1 MSGTHAPRGIAKT
14 TIFIACKAA
23 KNVAPAMLAALLAV
37 PIIAQNPSTTQD
49 SSPTIKVEVNLVNVL
64 FTVRTKSGGLVGNL
78 EKNNFSIFE
87 DGKEQE
93 IKYFTRETN
102 LPLTLGLLVDVSKSQ
117 ERLIETEKGAAKA
130 FFRQVLRPKDQAF
143 LISFGEDAEL
153 LQDYTNSAR
162 LLDKGLDQLRL
173 SVPVGGLHPGPVP
186 TISQMRG
193 TILYD
198 AVYLAAHDQLRDQV
212 GRKALILITD
222 GVDQGSRY
230 TKEKA
235 IEAAQRMDAII
246 YSIEYFD
253 RSAYGMFSPSNSALR
268 QMSEETG
275 GRVFR
280 VDRKHSLEDVFK
292 EIQDELRSQYSI
304 GYAPTNSVKDGTF
317 RRIEIKTDQKD
328 LKVQAR
334 KGYYA
339 TPSAE

>member
-1 MSGTHAPRGIAKT
+1 MR
-14 TIFIACKAA
+14 
-23 KNVAPAMLAALLAV
+23 PALRALAAVTLAMPV
-37 PIIAQNPSTTQD
+37 FPQSAPGPE
-49 SSPTIKVEVNLVNVL
+49 SPTIKVDVNLVNVL
-64 FTVRTKSGGLVGNL
+64 FTVRNKGGGLVGNL

-87 DGKEQE
+87 DGKQQE

-117 ERLIETEKGAAKA
+117 ERLIETEKAAAKE
-130 FFRQVLRPKDQAF
+130 FFREVLRPKDQAF

-162 LLDKGLDQLRL
+162 LLDEGLDQLRL

-186 TISQMRG
+186 TMSQMRG

-198 AVYLAAHDQLRDQV
+198 AVYLAAHDQLHGQV
-212 GRKALILITD
+212 GRKAMILITD

-230 TKEKA
+230 SKEKA
-235 IEAAQRMDAII
+235 VEAAQRSDTII
-246 YSIEYFD
+246 YSIEYLD
-253 RSAYGMFSPSNSALR
+253 RSAYGMFAPGGGSALR

-280 VDRKHSLEDVFK
+280 VNRKQPLREVFQ
-292 EIQDELRSQYSI
+292 EIQNELRSQYAI
-304 GYAPTNSVKDGTF
+304 GYAPTNSAKDGTF
-317 RRIEIKTDQKD
+317 RRIEIRADQKD
-328 LKVQAR
+328 FKVQAR

-339 TPSAE
+339 VPSTE